1 MTNGG
6 IRDFGE
12 VQLITVEVGMEHYG
26 EIKMNAMRV
35 CSRDQQMQLW
45 SSQKSAALSPGTGG
59 KPKETELVIADLN
72 KG

>member
-12 VQLITVEVGMEHYG
+12 VQLTTVEAGMECYG
-26 EIKMNAMRV
+26 EIKMNAMCV

-45 SSQKSAALSPGTGG
+45 SSQESAALSPGTGG
-59 KPKETELVIADLN
+59 KRKETELVIADLN